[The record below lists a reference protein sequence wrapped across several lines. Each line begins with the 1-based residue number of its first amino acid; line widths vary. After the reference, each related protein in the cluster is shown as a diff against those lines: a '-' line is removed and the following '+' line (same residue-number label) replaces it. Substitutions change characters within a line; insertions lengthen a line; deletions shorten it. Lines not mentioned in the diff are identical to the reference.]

1 MTTKHLQRV
10 HELFDAALQ
19 QPLGRRAAY
28 LADACGNDHAL
39 RQEVEALLQHDSA
52 AGDDFLRPP
61 DLSTAALSRALTAA
75 EQPDPLIGRRI
86 GRYHVKAVIA
96 RGGMATVY
104 EAVQEQPHRVVA
116 LKLMHRNVPSRSALR
131 RFEFE
136 AQVLGRLRH
145 PNVAQI
151 YEAGLHVDESG
162 SLPYFAM
169 EYIPGAR
176 TITEYAAEKQLGTR
190 QRLEFFL
197 PVCDAVQH
205 GHQKG
210 IIHRD
215 LKPANILVGADGVPK
230 VIDFGVARATD
241 SDMAV
246 TTQQTNL
253 GQLVGTLQY
262 MSPEQC
268 DGDPYEVDARSD
280 VYSLG
285 VVLYELLTGV
295 VPYDA
300 TKSTIYQATRVVK
313 EAQPPRPSTVVGE
326 RRPPAGQ
333 SATAVAGSEP
343 RPPGRGLPGWG
354 GPLARQLRGDLDT
367 IVLKVLEKD
376 REKRYGSAADLAQDI
391 RRHLNHEPIEARP
404 PTACS
409 RAVRWT
415 LRHPV
420 WVTAA
425 VCFLLAVCT
434 TLATWAVVWF
444 LMRHPD
450 RLVLSEEGQEVRL
463 VSVGGNILHRWGIP
477 GNKGARATG
486 WVFTAVATILDQPPH
501 LGTRRLALIGFRQIP
516 GSPYP
521 PTLSAFD
528 VAGDLDNPVWQ
539 GQIEA
544 ADIPPTLKVRTD
556 YSFVPERFG
565 VHAGLV
571 ADVFPELPGD
581 EVVVAHKHANTTHT
595 AIRVYDLSGS
605 VLYQVW
611 VDCEVLSFYWMS
623 APHLLV
629 VAGGNGER
637 PWEERGVY
645 GTGNSHPKVVFALR
659 PEQGFRTTDYV
670 AQEPADR
677 ERADARLR
685 PQWYKCLLPA
695 GPASSYVGH
704 LRLDTPDRP
713 WNETECVNFNVALEA
728 RYPPMGVSFQW
739 VLGKDGEP
747 VAGPTYGDLYQRN
760 QTLPDGDPNRLPVVK
775 WYLGPLP
782 PCVTTSQPAP

>member
-1 MTTKHLQRV
+1 MTTEHLQRV

-19 QPLGRRAAY
+19 QPPQRRATY
-28 LADACGNDHAL
+28 LAAACGSDDAL

-61 DLSTAALSRALTAA
+61 DLSSAVLASAVAAA
-75 EQPDPLIGRRI
+75 EQPDPMIGRRI
-86 GRYHVKAVIA
+86 GRYHVKGVIA

-131 RFEFE
+131 RFGFE

-162 SLPYFAM
+162 SVPYFAM

-176 TITEYAAEKQLGTR
+176 TITAYAAEKQLDTR

-230 VIDFGVARATD
+230 LIDFGVARGTD
-241 SDMAV
+241 SDMV
-246 TTQQTNL
+246 LTSQQTNI

-268 DGDPYEVDARSD
+268 DGDPYEVDSRSD

-326 RRPPAGQ
+326 RQKGVRNLLPRSGPAG
-333 SATAVAGSEP
+333 AGHKRFLTP
-343 RPPGRGLPGWG
+343 FF
-354 GPLARQLRGDLDT
+354 ARQLRGDLDT
-367 IVLKVLEKD
+367 IVLKALEKNQD
-376 REKRYGSAADLAQDI
+376 RRYASAADLAQDI
-391 RRHLNHEPIEARP
+391 RRHLHGDLIEARP
-404 PTACS
+404 PTAWS

-425 VCFLLAVCT
+425 ACVALVAMTILATTVAVYWLNLRPYQMVRSRDRSEARLLAFNGNLVRPWNGRT
-434 TLATWAVVWF
+434 NESVRFADLVTRPPALGGGRLAIVGFSQEASSRF
-444 LMRHPD
+444 PAQLCAYD
-450 RLVLSEEGQEVRL
+450 ADSKSEEPAWQA
-463 VSVGGNILHRWGIP
+463 GIESE
-477 GNKGARATG
+477 
-486 WVFTAVATILDQPPH
+486 
-501 LGTRRLALIGFRQIP
+501 QIP
-516 GSPYP
+516 VLLQEHRYGPR
-521 PTLSAFD
+521 D
-528 VAGDLDNPVWQ
+528 
-539 GQIEA
+539 
-544 ADIPPTLKVRTD
+544 
-556 YSFVPERFG
+556 FG
-565 VHAGLV
+565 VSLGQV
-571 ADVFPELPGD
+571 ADVFDDPDLPGQ
-581 EVVVAHKHANTTHT
+581 ELIVVHKLSIYTHS
-595 AIRVYDLSGS
+595 AIRVYDLKGQ
-605 VLYQVW
+605 VRYQVW
-611 VDCEVLSFYWMS
+611 VDAQVEGMYW
-623 APHLLV
+623 L
-629 VAGGNGER
+629 ER
-637 PWEERGVY
+637 PGVLVIAGINGKAPWEDRGHF
-645 GTGNSHPKVVFALR
+645 GAEHNHPLVVFAIR
-659 PEQGFRTTDYV
+659 PQLDFKTLGYL
-670 AQEPADR
+670 AQESDEQEAAD
-677 ERADARLR
+677 ERLR
-685 PQWYKCLLPA
+685 PLWYKCVLPPDTAPVLTGGVALSPVTDTLLNDGNHVRVELSVRAAYPPSGSQWAIAVSWVLNATTGEPA
-695 GPASSYVGH
+695 G
-704 LRLDTPDRP
+704 
-713 WNETECVNFNVALEA
+713 
-728 RYPPMGVSFQW
+728 
-739 VLGKDGEP
+739 EP
-747 VAGPTYGDLYQRN
+747 EWTDWYRRN
-760 QTLPDGDPNRLPVVK
+760 QALLDGDPNKLPVVD
-775 WYLGPLP
+775 WHLGPLP
-782 PCVTTSQPAP
+782 PIEKRSRE